1 MELEQ
6 LHKQYQHDLFDDCIP
21 FLDKYVVDRVYGG
34 FLCNTDRDGSRLSER
49 KETWFE
55 GRGIWVYSFL
65 YRNFGGS
72 PQHLELARKTM
83 QFILRARPEGT
94 DTLWPDRLT
103 REGEPLSPSSA
114 MIYGD
119 MFIAEGLAEFARASG
134 DMRPWEEA
142 KRLIQKCLRVY
153 ERPGYA
159 PDVVA
164 SYRCPKPVRFPG
176 ARSQGVA
183 MVLIRV
189 IKQMLEYRADPELQR
204 VIDGAIDAVL
214 NRFYNPDYCL
224 NNELLNHDFT
234 RPTGDLARFI
244 YTGHSI
250 ETLWMLA
257 DEAVRR
263 GDRQMLETAAARF
276 RRHVE
281 VAWDDVYGG
290 VFRGSSDI
298 EQNQW
303 VLDKVLWAQ
312 EEVLIGALLFWE
324 HLSAPWARDVFEKTY
339 NYVQEH
345 YPLRKHGFG
354 YWITSADRKVTFE
367 KHYDRIENYHHPR
380 HLMLNLLAIKRLIA
394 RGEKSL

>member
-6 LHKQYQHDLFDDCIP
+6 LQKQYKQDLFDDCIP

-34 FLCNTDRDGSRLSER
+34 FLCNTDRDGSHLSER

-72 PQHLELARKTM
+72 KEHLELARKTM
-83 QFILRARPEGT
+83 EFILGARPEGA

-103 REGEPLSPSSA
+103 REGKPLSPPSES
-114 MIYGD
+114 IYGD
-119 MFIAEGLAEFARASG
+119 MFIAEGLAEFAWASG

-153 ERPGYA
+153 DRPGYA

-189 IKQMLEYRADPELQR
+189 IKQMLEHRADPELQR
-204 VIDGAIDAVL
+204 VVDDAVDAVL
-214 NRFYNPDYCL
+214 SRFYNPDYGL

-244 YTGHSI
+244 YTGHAI

-303 VLDKVLWAQ
+303 VLDKVLWEQ

-324 HLSAPWARDVFEKTY
+324 HLRAPWARDIFEKTY
-339 NYVQEH
+339 DYVQEH
-345 YPLRKHGFG
+345 YPLRKYGFG

-367 KHYDRIENYHHPR
+367 KHFDRIENYHHPR

-394 RGEKSL
+394 KGEKSL